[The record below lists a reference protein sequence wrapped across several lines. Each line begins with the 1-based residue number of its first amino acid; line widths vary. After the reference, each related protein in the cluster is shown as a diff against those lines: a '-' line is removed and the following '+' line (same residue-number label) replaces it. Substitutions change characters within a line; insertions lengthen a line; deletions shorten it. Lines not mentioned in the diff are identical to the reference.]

1 MFAANNL
8 FIGFIAFIIVKHW
21 ADSTP
26 GDSFLKQL
34 NKEFFTIKKCHKSS
48 LILVLRDET
57 FQ

>member
-26 GDSFLKQL
+26 GDSFF
-34 NKEFFTIKKCHKSS
+34 ETIKQGIFYNKKMS
-48 LILVLRDET
+48 
-57 FQ
+57 QK